1 MKNPKMLRLI
11 AEHIAISVARFL
23 RLYTPPATVVGEHG
37 GDYIRVFDV
46 EAERRAI
53 KLVSEL
59 LPKSIVITEEQGYV
73 ELSKDPEY
81 VVLIDPVDGS
91 NNLAAN
97 IPWCSTSVAIAPAS
111 AHGLGDVVA
120 SAVASVFGEFV
131 LSYSVS
137 EGVLYNGEPLKR
149 REKPSNIMVM
159 YADKLEDY
167 SIAYAYTLLYP
178 ATRVRILGSVCLDLA
193 LLVRG
198 SIEAVIDVR
207 GKLRNTDI
215 AAVYPMLI
223 STGCAVEMSPDA
235 SSIRLDKLV
244 SGIMLYAAFS
254 REYMDRVRKAIDYAK
269 ELRAR
274 IV

>member
-1 MKNPKMLRLI
+1 MKNPRVLRLI
-11 AEHIAISVARFL
+11 AEHIAMSVARFL
-23 RLYTPPATVVGEHG
+23 RLHTPPANIVGEHK
-37 GDYIRVFDV
+37 GDFIRVFDV

-53 KLVSEL
+53 KLVSEF

-91 NNLAAN
+91 NNLAAD
-97 IPWCSTSVAIAPAS
+97 IPWCSTSVAIAPVS
-111 AHGLGDVVA
+111 AHGLSDVVA
-120 SAVASVFGEFV
+120 SAIASVFGEFV

-149 REKPSNIMVM
+149 REKPSNIMVV
-159 YADKLEDY
+159 YANKFEDY
-167 SIAYAYTLLYP
+167 AIAYAYSLLYP
-178 ATRVRILGSVCLDLA
+178 ATRIRILGSVCLDLA
-193 LLVRG
+193 LLARG

-215 AAVYPMLI
+215 AAIYPMLI
-223 STGCAVEMSPDA
+223 STGCVVETSPGAD
-235 SSIRLDKLV
+235 SLCLDKLV
-244 SGIMLYAAFS
+244 SGITLYAAFS
-254 REYMDRVRKAIDYAK
+254 KEYMDRVRKAVEYAK

-274 IV
+274 IA